1 MTIPYMQTYAL
12 YMLKYLNLGY
22 NHKYETKF

>member
-1 MTIPYMQTYAL
+1 MTIPYMQTYTL
-12 YMLKYLNLGY
+12 YMLKYRNLVY